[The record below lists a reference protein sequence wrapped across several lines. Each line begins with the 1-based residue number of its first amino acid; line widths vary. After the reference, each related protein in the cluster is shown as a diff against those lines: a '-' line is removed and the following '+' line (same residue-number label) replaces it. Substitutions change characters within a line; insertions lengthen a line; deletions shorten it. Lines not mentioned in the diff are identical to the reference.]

1 MNVHTGS
8 IIISTSLL
16 NDTNF
21 EKVVI
26 VITEHNEKGTIGYII
41 NQQFGRRFNELEEFK
56 HALPIPLYIGGPS
69 QMDKLYFM
77 HRKPAFIEGG
87 ELIGSNVYMNGDFK
101 TAVQLVNS
109 GTLAINDIKLYI
121 GYCGW
126 DMGQLEEEIKERSW
140 LITTASADLV
150 FAPNL
155 EEMWNELVAA
165 TSSQSSM

>member
-1 MNVHTGS
+1 MNIHAGT
-8 IIISTSLL
+8 ILISTALL

-56 HALPIPLYIGGPS
+56 HSLPIPLYIGGPS
-69 QMDKLYFM
+69 QMENIYFM
-77 HRKPAFIEGG
+77 HRKPSFIEGG

-109 GTLAINDIKLYI
+109 GTLAVNDIKLFI

-126 DMGQLEEEIKERSW
+126 DVQQLEEEIAEGSW

-150 FAPNL
+150 FSVGINTI
-155 EEMWNELVAA
+155 WNELFANHPG
-165 TSSQSSM
+165 S

>member
-1 MNVHTGS
+1 MNIHTGNV
-8 IIISTSLL
+8 IISTALL

-26 VITEHNEKGTIGYII
+26 VIAEHNEKGTIGYIS
-41 NQQFGRRFNELEEFK
+41 NQQFDRRFNELEEFK

-69 QMDKLYFM
+69 QMDKIYFM

-87 ELIGSNVYMNGDFK
+87 ELIDSNVYMNGDFK
-101 TAVQLVNS
+101 TAVQLVNN

-126 DMGQLEEEIKERSW
+126 DVQQLEEEIAEGSW

-150 FAPNL
+150 FSDNIDT
-155 EEMWNELVAA
+155 MWDDL
-165 TSSQSSM
+165 TTQHST

>member
-1 MNVHTGS
+1 MNLHTGT
-8 IIISTSLL
+8 ILISTPLL
-16 NDTNF
+16 NDSNF

-41 NQQFGRRFNELEEFK
+41 NQQFNRRFNELEEFK

-69 QMDKLYFM
+69 QMENIYFM
-77 HRKPAFIEGG
+77 HRKPSFIEGG

-109 GTLAINDIKLYI
+109 GTLAINDIKLCI

-126 DMGQLEEEIKERSW
+126 DVQQLEEEIAEGSW

-150 FAPNL
+150 FSTGIDT
-155 EEMWNELVAA
+155 MWDELFVNYPG
-165 TSSQSSM
+165 S

>member
-1 MNVHTGS
+1 MNIHAGT
-8 IIISTSLL
+8 ILISTALL

-26 VITEHNEKGTIGYII
+26 VIAEHNEKGTIGYII
-41 NQQFGRRFNELEEFK
+41 NQQFNRRFNELEEFK

-69 QMDKLYFM
+69 QMDKIYFM

-87 ELIGSNVYMNGDFK
+87 ELIGSNVYMNGDFQ

-126 DMGQLEEEIKERSW
+126 DVQQLEEEIAEGSW
-140 LITTASADLV
+140 FITTVSADLV
-150 FAPNL
+150 FAPDIDM
-155 EEMWNELVAA
+155 MWDELFANH
-165 TSSQSSM
+165 SGS

>member
-1 MNVHTGS
+1 MNIHTGNV
-8 IIISTSLL
+8 IISTALL

-26 VITEHNEKGTIGYII
+26 VIAEHNEKGTIGYII
-41 NQQFGRRFNELEEFK
+41 NQQFDRRFNELEEFK

-69 QMDKLYFM
+69 QMDKIYFM

-87 ELIGSNVYMNGDFK
+87 ELIGGNVYMNGDFK

-126 DMGQLEEEIKERSW
+126 DVQQLEEEIAEGSW

-150 FAPNL
+150 FSDNIDT
-155 EEMWNELVAA
+155 MWDDL
-165 TSSQSSM
+165 TTQHST

>member
-1 MNVHTGS
+1 MNIQTGS
-8 IIISTSLL
+8 ILISTALQ
-16 NDTNF
+16 DETNF

-26 VITEHNEKGTIGYII
+26 VIAEHNEKGTIGYII
-41 NQQFGRRFNELEEFK
+41 NQPFKRRFNELEEFK

-69 QMDKLYFM
+69 QMDKIYFM

-109 GTLAINDIKLYI
+109 GTLGINDIKLFI

-126 DMGQLEEEIKERSW
+126 DVGQLEEEIAEGSW
-140 LITTASADLV
+140 LITSSSADLV
-150 FAPNL
+150 FAPEL
-155 EEMWNELVAA
+155 DEMWNELTAA
-165 TSSQSSM
+165 TTVNK

>member
-1 MNVHTGS
+1 MTIQTGT
-8 IIISTSLL
+8 ILISTTLL

-21 EKVVI
+21 EKAVI

-41 NQQFGRRFNELEEFK
+41 NQPFNRRFNELEEFK

-69 QMDKLYFM
+69 QMENIYFM

-109 GTLAINDIKLYI
+109 GTLSINDVKLYI

-126 DMGQLEEEIKERSW
+126 DVQQLDEEIAEGSW
-140 LITTASADLV
+140 IVTNASPNLV
-150 FAPNL
+150 FASGIDIMW
-155 EEMWNELVAA
+155 EELFALAA
-165 TSSQSSM
+165 QNK

>member
-1 MNVHTGS
+1 MNIHAGT
-8 IIISTSLL
+8 ILISTALL

-26 VITEHNEKGTIGYII
+26 LITEHNEKGTIGYII
-41 NQQFGRRFNELEEFK
+41 NQQFHRRFNELEEFK

-69 QMDKLYFM
+69 QMDKIYFM
-77 HRKPAFIEGG
+77 HRKPVFIEGG

-101 TAVQLVNS
+101 TAVQLVNN

-126 DMGQLEEEIKERSW
+126 DVQQLEEEIAEGSW

-150 FAPNL
+150 FSTNIDT
-155 EEMWNELVAA
+155 MWDDL
-165 TSSQSSM
+165 TTHHSR

>member
-1 MNVHTGS
+1 MNIHTGNV
-8 IIISTSLL
+8 IISTALL

-26 VITEHNEKGTIGYII
+26 VIAEHNEKGTIGYII
-41 NQQFGRRFNELEEFK
+41 NQQFERRFNELEEFK
-56 HALPIPLYIGGPS
+56 HALPVPLYIGGPS
-69 QMDKLYFM
+69 QMDKIYFM

-87 ELIGSNVYMNGDFK
+87 ELIDSNVYMNGDFK
-101 TAVQLVNS
+101 TAVQLVNN

-126 DMGQLEEEIKERSW
+126 DVQQLEEEIAEGSW

-150 FAPNL
+150 FSDNIDT
-155 EEMWNELVAA
+155 MWDDL
-165 TSSQSSM
+165 TTQHST